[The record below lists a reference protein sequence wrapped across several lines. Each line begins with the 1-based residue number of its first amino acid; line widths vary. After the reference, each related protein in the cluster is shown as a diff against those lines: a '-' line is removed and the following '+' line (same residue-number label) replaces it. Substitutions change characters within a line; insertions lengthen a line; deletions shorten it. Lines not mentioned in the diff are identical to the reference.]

1 MTESLL
7 VDHVVEGL
15 PEGPAVVLSNS
26 LGSSRAMWDPQMP
39 GLSRRFRVIRY
50 DHRGHGASPV
60 PPGPYRIADVG
71 ADIVTLLDHLAI
83 ERAHLCGLSI
93 GGMAC
98 MWVAANAPERVDRM
112 VLCST
117 SANLGPPEDWAK
129 RAAIVREHGTAA
141 VADLVVARWFT
152 PGFAER
158 HPDVV
163 GGFRDMIAATPA
175 EGYAGCCGAIERMDL
190 APELP
195 EVRAATLVIAAAQ
208 DPSTPPDHA
217 RRIAALIPR
226 ARLELVQDA
235 AHLVNV
241 EQPDRVTRLI
251 VDHLTGTERA

>member
-1 MTESLL
+1 
-7 VDHVVEGL
+7 
-15 PEGPAVVLSNS
+15 
-26 LGSSRAMWDPQMP
+26 
-39 GLSRRFRVIRY
+39 
-50 DHRGHGASPV
+50 
-60 PPGPYRIADVG
+60 
-71 ADIVTLLDHLAI
+71 
-83 ERAHLCGLSI
+83 
-93 GGMAC
+93 
-98 MWVAANAPERVDRM
+98 
-112 VLCST
+112 
-117 SANLGPPEDWAK
+117 
-129 RAAIVREHGTAA
+129 
-141 VADLVVARWFT
+141 
-152 PGFAER
+152 
-158 HPDVV
+158 
-163 GGFRDMIAATPA
+163 MIAATPA